1 MRRLI
6 EGRRVDAE
14 IKNMIR
20 ESGTAGGS
28 NRGGAALGRT
38 VPRES
43 DNDLLENHAERLAE
57 QDGAIMDAR
66 GGR

>member
-20 ESGTAGGS
+20 EAETRTDT
-28 NRGGAALGRT
+28 NDGGAALGRT
-38 VPRES
+38 VPRAS
-43 DNDLLENHAERLAE
+43 DNELLDDYAERLDE
-57 QDGAIMDAR
+57 QDGRLPAA
-66 GGR
+66 GGSR